1 MVFDP
6 SEFEGPKFDC
16 IYIAVADVIIHR
28 GGLGSHYPP
37 YLCYIFVAVPQSS
50 KLGGSP
56 MPVACKIAHGRIKR
70 VVPEVRRACEKKV
83 I

>member
-6 SEFEGPKFDC
+6 SEIEGPKFDC
-16 IYIAVADVIIHR
+16 IYIAVTDVILHW
-28 GGLGSHYPP
+28 GGGAPITLLNSATF
-37 YLCYIFVAVPQSS
+37 LEQPQSS